1 MPRTAAG
8 EPWEQA
14 IRSSVRSKDGFTVS
28 NSRGRPLLRYR
39 PSDGKPESCVL
50 PVDWS
55 KAETE
60 RILLLVNRIA
70 KLRLSGDQGTLKSA
84 LQATQDQSTTMR
96 RETDWRAIRDDFR
109 NRLMKGGNQIKEK
122 TWRHNYSTY
131 IEEAISLIEAGK
143 ATDGYSLLR
152 ETLQRWEG
160 KAESR
165 NVLCGNLRNFIDH
178 GIARHGVAKS
188 WAITL
193 TDIKELR
200 GKRPSKREKAILS
213 DVEILALIESL
224 EKRNQQWAN
233 VIRLMA
239 LYGLRPVEL
248 QHLVPICRIFLLDP
262 EMIAQMEL
270 WACGAATKRSVVPR
284 LQSSVGL
291 SPCR

>member
-109 NRLMKGGNQIKEK
+109 NRLMKGATRSRKRPGGTTIHLHRGSYLAHRSREGN
-122 TWRHNYSTY
+122 
-131 IEEAISLIEAGK
+131 
-143 ATDGYSLLR
+143 
-152 ETLQRWEG
+152 RWIFT
-160 KAESR
+160 AAR
-165 NVLCGNLRNFIDH
+165 NVAAMGGQGR
-178 GIARHGVAKS
+178 VS
-188 WAITL
+188 
-193 TDIKELR
+193 
-200 GKRPSKREKAILS
+200 KRP
-213 DVEILALIESL
+213 
-224 EKRNQQWAN
+224 
-233 VIRLMA
+233 
-239 LYGLRPVEL
+239 LR
-248 QHLVPICRIFLLDP
+248 
-262 EMIAQMEL
+262 
-270 WACGAATKRSVVPR
+270 
-284 LQSSVGL
+284 
-291 SPCR
+291 